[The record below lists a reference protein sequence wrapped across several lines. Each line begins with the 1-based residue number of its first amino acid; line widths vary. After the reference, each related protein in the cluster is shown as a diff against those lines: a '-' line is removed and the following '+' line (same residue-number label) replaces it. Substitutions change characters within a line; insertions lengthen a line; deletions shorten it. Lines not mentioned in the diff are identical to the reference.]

1 MLLCSACRKEAEP
14 HDNAAFVA
22 VPEPETST
30 YDLDQIQETGELIV
44 ATVSGPD
51 TYYDYH
57 GQILGYQY
65 LLATHFAQHIGA
77 RLRVELCR
85 DTLELM
91 QTLERGDV
99 DIVAYPLTFTDIG
112 KADLVS
118 CGPVNASDST
128 SWAVRHDT
136 PLLAKAFV
144 EVRQNVRATFRKGES
159 QSLNSSVAGQ
169 FTQTKPLQRIPGR
182 QFRRHALA
190 PHTSKSTGRIGTV
203 VARLA
208 QELLPLKKGQECL
221 EITS

>member
-136 PLLAKAFV
+136 PLLAKAL
-144 EVRQNVRATFRKGES
+144 RSWYKRRG
-159 QSLNSSVAGQ
+159 SV
-169 FTQTKPLQRIPGR
+169 KN
-182 QFRRHALA
+182 
-190 PHTSKSTGRIGTV
+190 
-203 VARLA
+203 
-208 QELLPLKKGQECL
+208 
-221 EITS
+221 

>member
-1 MLLCSACRKEAEP
+1 MLLCSACRKEAES

-136 PLLAKAFV
+136 PLLAKALRSWYTPGLGKKLTAVIPFIRQI
-144 EVRQNVRATFRKGES
+144 EVGFNINSDETWDICLNATFDTLDDVRAYAVHPSHTA
-159 QSLNSSVAGQ
+159 VAGAL
-169 FTQTKPLQRIPGR
+169 KPYLSGR
-182 QFRRHALA
+182 
-190 PHTSKSTGRIGTV
+190 SCVDYTV
-203 VARLA
+203 
-208 QELLPLKKGQECL
+208 
-221 EITS
+221 

>member
-1 MLLCSACRKEAEP
+1 M
-14 HDNAAFVA
+14 
-22 VPEPETST
+22 
-30 YDLDQIQETGELIV
+30 IV

-118 CGPVNASDST
+118 CGQSMRPTAL
-128 SWAVRHDT
+128 RG
-136 PLLAKAFV
+136 PFV
-144 EVRQNVRATFRKGES
+144 MI
-159 QSLNSSVAGQ
+159 LPCWP
-169 FTQTKPLQRIPGR
+169 KP
-182 QFRRHALA
+182 
-190 PHTSKSTGRIGTV
+190 
-203 VARLA
+203 
-208 QELLPLKKGQECL
+208 
-221 EITS
+221 